1 MQNLI
6 CVRVSIKVIILY
18 DYEINMDLSTMKF
31 QLEKKNKKNVIYKSY
46 AYCYCGR
53 VLIVDMRFYQ
63 HITLAFYQMR
73 VNFTILTSDNKNFI
87 KYAYVKNE
95 ESIKKLPWGK
105 KWVYCMLT
113 LNNSFWQQKVNEC
126 IFTRDPE
133 MLTYLVCNN
142 NVTYYLLMSN
152 ESMNKLMGYKRLAE
166 HYRLMIKK
174 YVKRKTML
182 KYILEKLYDRILF
195 RFFEVM
201 FLENLK

>member
-113 LNNSFWQQKVNEC
+113 LNNSFWQQK
-126 IFTRDPE
+126 
-133 MLTYLVCNN
+133 
-142 NVTYYLLMSN
+142 
-152 ESMNKLMGYKRLAE
+152 LMGYKRLAE